1 MLQKNRS
8 TGHNRRLAQWRVK
21 WLIEH
26 STSHQL
32 LWCIESFVLR
42 NPPLRQAPKRYASLK
57 KNPIKF
63 SIIRINYYFDKKSQ
77 DKTMS
82 TIFGNRIRTLR
93 EEQQIPQRQLASIL
107 EIDTSTYCKIEKGD
121 RRAKREQVSTLA
133 KILKTDRKELL
144 RLWSADKVYDLI
156 ADEDEATQILNVVAE
171 NISIYKHQ
179 KTKI

>member
-1 MLQKNRS
+1 
-8 TGHNRRLAQWRVK
+8 
-21 WLIEH
+21 
-26 STSHQL
+26 
-32 LWCIESFVLR
+32 
-42 NPPLRQAPKRYASLK
+42 
-57 KNPIKF
+57 
-63 SIIRINYYFDKKSQ
+63 
-77 DKTMS
+77 MS